1 MVKSGCLL
9 VLSSQKKVPNHFRK
23 STCKLS
29 HNKLR
34 TMKENSQ
41 ELIFHFNARCFAWG
55 ESWRIEWKQ
64 PRLSNESFIQI
75 TVYSKGCQTL

>member
-1 MVKSGCLL
+1 MLDLRKTVVLWLNLIKVLLRMVKSGCLL

-55 ESWRIEWKQ
+55 ES
-64 PRLSNESFIQI
+64 
-75 TVYSKGCQTL
+75 